1 MRCLNRRPGA
11 DPLCLIICL
20 LGCRAVT
27 FASTAATFATTLDT
41 DADCSKSWEGC
52 ALLVV
57 LVLEVMLKL

>member
-1 MRCLNRRPGA
+1 
-11 DPLCLIICL
+11 
-20 LGCRAVT
+20 VT

-41 DADCSKSWEGC
+41 DADCSKSWECC